1 MKKRRVGA
9 LKRLSRDKGRMFRE
23 RHVGRVAGVLPEGPD
38 GAGWTDNYIRVQMAG
53 SGSAPDGPGVPG
65 VVEVK
70 LAELTADGM
79 LGVVA
84 G

>member
-23 RHVGRVAGVLPEGPD
+23 RHLGRVAGVLPEGAD
-38 GAGWTDNYIRVQMAG
+38 GSGWTDNYIRVQMAG
-53 SGSAPDGPGVPG
+53 SDPAPDGPG

-70 LAELTADGM
+70 LAGLTADGM